1 MELRLKR
8 LLVPAAVAICLAGCG
23 KEGGEE
29 TPKPSPTQVS
39 PSQEVSQTPVPTPTV
54 APTESGGWRTG
65 NKVSDAYVDPD
76 AVPTID
82 PASIKAKGFEY
93 DYNALTYELVWSD
106 EFDYEGA
113 PDEEK
118 WGYDVGGSGWGLF
131 RAARATGCTESLK
144 SVRSC
149 RRAGGHGLLSG
160 CCRRT
165 GLTGTGRLPGRLI
178 LWNMSATT
186 RI

>member
-1 MELRLKR
+1 MRLKR

-118 WGYDVGGSGWGLF
+118 WGYDVGGSGWGNHELQNYTEGDNVVV
-131 RAARATGCTESLK
+131 ADGVMTIEARKEEL
-144 SVRSC
+144 
-149 RRAGGHGLLSG
+149 GGMDYTS
-160 CCRRT
+160 T
-165 GLTGTGRLPGRLI
+165 RLVSRGKGD
-178 LWNMSATT
+178 
-186 RI
+186 